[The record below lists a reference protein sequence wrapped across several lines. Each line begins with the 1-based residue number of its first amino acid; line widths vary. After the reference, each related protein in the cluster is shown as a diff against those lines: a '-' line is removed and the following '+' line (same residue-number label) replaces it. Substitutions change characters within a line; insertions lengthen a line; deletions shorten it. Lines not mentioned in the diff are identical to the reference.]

1 MKKELKLGLTIG
13 ISVFCGILAAASV
26 IYIPK
31 VIKAAKD
38 GVATIVI
45 ADELTDVLTDAMN
58 NKTPSLEV
66 PELVGMSITEAVEKY
81 KEFDFLGYQTA
92 YSDEYAEGIIF
103 KQDIKAGEETKNPKL
118 EVWVSLG
125 AKKSEIPDVTEYQVS
140 AAIDALKKAGFTKW
154 VEIPEES
161 SSVAN
166 GLVVRTFPQRG
177 EEVSLAT
184 TVQIFYSVEKL
195 EKVQVPNVLDMSVE
209 QATSIL
215 QAKGLVVGEPVE
227 VASDKAK
234 GVVVYQDAEPESWV
248 KQGTVVAL
256 EISAG

>member
-13 ISVFCGILAAASV
+13 ISVFCAILAAVSV
-26 IYIPK
+26 MCIPK
-31 VIKAAKD
+31 IIKAAKD
-38 GVATIVI
+38 AAAAGVVMDTL
-45 ADELTDVLTDAMN
+45 ADNVL

-66 PELVGMSITEAVEKY
+66 PDLVGMSITEAMEKY
-81 KEFDFLGYQTA
+81 KEFDLSAYQTN
-92 YSDEYAEGIIF
+92 YNDEYAEGIIF
-103 KQDIKAGEETKNPKL
+103 KQEIKAGEETKNPKL

-125 AKKSEIPDVTEYQVS
+125 AKKGEVPDVKEYQVS
-140 AAIDALKKAGFTKW
+140 AAIDALKKAGFSNW

-161 SSVAN
+161 SSVAD

-215 QAKGLVVGEPVE
+215 QAKGLVVGEPVQ

-234 GVVVYQDAEPESWV
+234 GTVVKQDIEPESWV